1 MASFYKLLGVV
12 LTVWLGLFL
21 IVMGVATT
29 GLAVVFIT
37 LTLGVALLIGGIWL
51 ALYLLRRDAHFN
63 LHMPLIALVV
73 FGGGIVI
80 IYAYSLL
87 RAA

>member
-1 MASFYKLLGVV
+1 MTSFYKMIGVV
-12 LTVWLGLFL
+12 LTVWVGLFL
-21 IVMGVATT
+21 VVMGAATT
-29 GLAVVFIT
+29 GLAVVLVT

-63 LHMPLIALVV
+63 LHLPLIALVV

-87 RAA
+87 RDV